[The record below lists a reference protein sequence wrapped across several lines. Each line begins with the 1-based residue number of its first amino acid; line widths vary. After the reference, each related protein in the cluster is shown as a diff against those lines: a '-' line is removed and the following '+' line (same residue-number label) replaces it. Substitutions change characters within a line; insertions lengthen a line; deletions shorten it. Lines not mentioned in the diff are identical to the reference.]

1 MTDLE
6 NTSAETLI
14 KATNVVY
21 YNKAHPSA
29 LILPIVP

>member
-6 NTSAETLI
+6 NTGETLI
-14 KATNVVY
+14 KATKVVD
-21 YNKAHPSA
+21 YNKAHPPA